1 MYQNNELVNS
11 NEMET
16 LRSLRLHKNLRDAP
30 PITFIIKLIFLFLK
44 KKLKVCLNHFLLS
57 EVWSV
62 ADCIFEELS

>member
-30 PITFIIKLIFLFLK
+30 PILALFYNKANISILEK
-44 KKLKVCLNHFLLS
+44 
-57 EVWSV
+57 EVESV
-62 ADCIFEELS
+62 FKPLPSQ